1 MTASTLTYPL
11 DLIRTRL
18 SINTQSGAQLSM
30 LGVAK
35 QIYGEGGIRG
45 MYRGLGATLFGIT
58 PYIGIKMATFD
69 ILKTIVGNRDVSV
82 NT

>member
-35 QIYGEGGIRG
+35 QIYSEGGIRG
-45 MYRGLGATLFGIT
+45 MYRGLGATLF
-58 PYIGIKMATFD
+58 
-69 ILKTIVGNRDVSV
+69 VSI
-82 NT
+82 